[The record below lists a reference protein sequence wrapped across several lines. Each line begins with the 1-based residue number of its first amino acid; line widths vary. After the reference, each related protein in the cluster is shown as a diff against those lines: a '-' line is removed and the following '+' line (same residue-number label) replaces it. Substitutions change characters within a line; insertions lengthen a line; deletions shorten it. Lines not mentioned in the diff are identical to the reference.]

1 MTMLRS
7 LLPLMLAVLC
17 AGLAGCSETYQ
28 RLDGVTP
35 MAGDAI
41 AANTVMQMVDPWQY
55 GVQDTDLE
63 VPADRGAAAPAQS
76 ADDTSSGGGSG
87 GTTSGGGA
95 TTGGSGY

>member
-1 MTMLRS
+1 MTMKQPITALI
-7 LLPLMLAVLC
+7 LTVLSSM
-17 AGLAGCSETYQ
+17 ALAGCSETYQ

-63 VPADRGAAAPAQS
+63 VPADRGDAGQAETS
-76 ADDTSSGGGSG
+76 DDSSSGDTASTADAGS
-87 GTTSGGGA
+87 TTSD
-95 TTGGSGY
+95 